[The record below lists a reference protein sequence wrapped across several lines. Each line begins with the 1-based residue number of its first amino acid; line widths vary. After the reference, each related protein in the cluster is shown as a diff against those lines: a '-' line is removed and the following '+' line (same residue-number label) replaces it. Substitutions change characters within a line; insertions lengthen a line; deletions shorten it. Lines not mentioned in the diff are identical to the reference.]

1 MNTLK
6 LFGLYLLLWVVL
18 SGGKTELFP
27 LIFIL
32 LMSFLTPYVFTLEYQ
47 NISIKAALKLW
58 FWFFLYSLKGG
69 VQVALFAL
77 RPKLQL
83 QPFVYRHTLRSR
95 NAFSVSM
102 LANLYSLMPGTVS
115 MGYDKGV
122 LSLHILD
129 KTLFD
134 SALIDRFEKYAIEA
148 FDRGSVS

>member
-18 SGGKTELFP
+18 SGGKIALFP
-27 LIFIL
+27 LLFML
-32 LMSFLTPYVFTLEYQ
+32 LMSFLTPRIFTLEYRH
-47 NISIKAALKLW
+47 ISVKAALKLCLW
-58 FWFFLYSLKGG
+58 FLLYSLKGG

-77 RPKLQL
+77 RPKLRL
-83 QPFVYRHTLRSR
+83 EPFVYRHSVKAD
-95 NAFSVSM
+95 NPFSITM

-115 MGYDKGV
+115 MGYDQGI

-134 SALIDRFEKYAIEA
+134 RALIQRLEAYAIEA
-148 FDRGSVS
+148 FEKESVS

>member
-18 SGGKTELFP
+18 SGGKIVLFP

-32 LMSFLTPYVFTLEYQ
+32 LMSFLTPYFFTLEYK
-47 NISIKAALKLW
+47 NISIKAALKLC

-69 VQVALFAL
+69 VQVSLFAL
-77 RPKLQL
+77 RPKLEL
-83 QPFVYRHTLRSR
+83 QPFVYHHSLRSH

-102 LANLYSLMPGTVS
+102 LANIYSLMPGTVS
-115 MGYDKGV
+115 MGYEKGV

-134 SALIDRFEKYAIEA
+134 NALIDRFEQYAIEA

>member
-18 SGGKTELFP
+18 SGGRIELFP

-32 LMSFLTPYVFTLEYQ
+32 LMSFLTPYVFTLEYK
-47 NISIKAALKLW
+47 NISIKATLKLC

-69 VQVALFAL
+69 VQVSLFAL

-83 QPFVYRHTLRSR
+83 QPFVYHHSLKSH

-122 LSLHILD
+122 LFLHILD

-134 SALIDRFEKYAIEA
+134 SALIERFEQYAIEA
-148 FDRGSVS
+148 FDRGSIS

>member
-18 SGGKTELFP
+18 SGGNIAPFP
-27 LIFIL
+27 LLFIL

-47 NISIKAALKLW
+47 NISVTAALRLC
-58 FWFFLYSLKGG
+58 FWFFLYSIKGG

-77 RPKLQL
+77 QPKLQL
-83 QPFVYRHTLRSR
+83 QPFVYHHSLKSR

-102 LANLYSLMPGTVS
+102 LANIYSLMPGTVS
-115 MGYDKGV
+115 MGHDKGI

-129 KTLFD
+129 ETLFD
-134 SALIDRFEKYAIEA
+134 SALIERFERYAIEA
-148 FDRGSVS
+148 FDKESAS